1 MWHKRGMN
9 IAHRKELTLSGRFYR
24 MRDDWIRYVIRRP
37 KEDYSVTER
46 LIAVYI
52 AEAIN
57 PDSRMWIV
65 SQEKIAAELDVKV
78 RVVKSAVA
86 KLRKDGLLQTT
97 RVQVQGHSK
106 LFNAYEIVPV
116 ELAEPV

>member
-1 MWHKRGMN
+1 MN
-9 IAHRKELTLSGRFYR
+9 VHPKKPLSLSGMFYR

-46 LIAVYI
+46 LVAVYI

-65 SQEKIAAELDVKV
+65 SQEKIAADLDVKV
-78 RVVKSAVA
+78 RVVKGAVA
-86 KLRKDGLLQTT
+86 KLRNDGLLMTA
-97 RVQVQGHSK
+97 RVKLQGHSK
-106 LFNAYEIVPV
+106 LFNAYELVPV
-116 ELAEPV
+116 EMAEPL